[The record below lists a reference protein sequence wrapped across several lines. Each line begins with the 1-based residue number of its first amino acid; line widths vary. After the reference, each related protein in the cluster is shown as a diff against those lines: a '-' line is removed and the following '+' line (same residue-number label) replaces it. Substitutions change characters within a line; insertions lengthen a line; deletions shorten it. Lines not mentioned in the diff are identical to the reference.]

1 LPGTSGGGS
10 QDTWRLAGTIQT
22 NTLACLRHLAGP
34 AYYATSCTVRVPSG
48 SRKMLNGTLAV
59 VLIGVRLWPRGRE
72 QRPRPAPP
80 PRTAAERLMEM
91 VLSEIRA
98 GVLTLSSG
106 SGPFRVVA

>member
-1 LPGTSGGGS
+1 MT
-10 QDTWRLAGTIQT
+10 
-22 NTLACLRHLAGP
+22 
-34 AYYATSCTVRVPSG
+34 ATSSRCHVDRVRRYHGPYYS
-48 SRKMLNGTLAV
+48 S
-59 VLIGVRLWPRGRE
+59 PRAT
-72 QRPRPAPP
+72 PPAPP